1 MEELKWKVV
10 YVASRQEKKVAMR
23 LEKEGIKY
31 FLPLYRKLSQWSDR
45 KKWVEFPLFNG
56 YLFVQPDA
64 WQRDKLLE
72 LPGIIA
78 YLRYNKED
86 AVVRDEEITTIQ
98 KITANKKIT
107 EFSPGD
113 TIKVGV
119 KIVEGKRE
127 RIQYF
132 EGVCIAKKNRDLNS
146 SFTVRKISFGEGVE
160 RTFALYSP
168 NVDSI
173 KVIRSGKVRRA
184 KLYYLRD
191 RKGKS
196 ARIAEKIKKKI
207 GVDVSVKAEEPNKV
221 AEPIKVEATA
231 KKESSVEKKE
241 TSPEVKNEKSAKEKK

>member
-1 MEELKWKVV
+1 MKN
-10 YVASRQEKKVAMR
+10 
-23 LEKEGIKY
+23 I
-31 FLPLYRKLSQWSDR
+31 
-45 KKWVEFPLFNG
+45 
-56 YLFVQPDA
+56 
-64 WQRDKLLE
+64 
-72 LPGIIA
+72 
-78 YLRYNKED
+78 
-86 AVVRDEEITTIQ
+86 EEINKATI
-98 KITANKKIT
+98 KKLAANKKIT
-107 EFSPGD
+107 DFSPGD

-127 RIQYF
+127 RIQFF
-132 EGVCIAKKNRDLNS
+132 EGVCIAKKNRDINS

-207 GVDVSVKAEEPNKV
+207 GVDVSVKSDEVKENPS
-221 AEPIKVEATA
+221 EQPIKEET
-231 KKESSVEKKE
+231 KTDEEKKTPLKSE
-241 TSPEVKNEKSAKEKK
+241 TKTVKPTTEKK

>member
-1 MEELKWKVV
+1 MKNIED
-10 YVASRQEKKVAMR
+10 
-23 LEKEGIKY
+23 I
-31 FLPLYRKLSQWSDR
+31 
-45 KKWVEFPLFNG
+45 
-56 YLFVQPDA
+56 
-64 WQRDKLLE
+64 
-72 LPGIIA
+72 
-78 YLRYNKED
+78 NKET
-86 AVVRDEEITTIQ
+86 VR
-98 KITANKKIT
+98 KILANKKIT
-107 EFSPGD
+107 DFSSGD

-119 KIVEGKRE
+119 KISEGKRE

-191 RKGKS
+191 KKGKS

-207 GVDVSVKAEEPNKV
+207 GIDISAQPLEPTKKTVDLPVKEETKT
-221 AEPIKVEATA
+221 E
-231 KKESSVEKKE
+231 EKKDAPVVQKKTE
-241 TSPEVKNEKSAKEKK
+241 TKTSDKK

>member
-1 MEELKWKVV
+1 MKNIED
-10 YVASRQEKKVAMR
+10 
-23 LEKEGIKY
+23 I
-31 FLPLYRKLSQWSDR
+31 
-45 KKWVEFPLFNG
+45 
-56 YLFVQPDA
+56 
-64 WQRDKLLE
+64 
-72 LPGIIA
+72 
-78 YLRYNKED
+78 NK
-86 AVVRDEEITTIQ
+86 ATIQ

-107 EFSPGD
+107 DFSPGD

-132 EGVCIAKKNRDLNS
+132 EGVCIAKKSRDLNS

-207 GVDVSVKAEEPNKV
+207 GVDVSVKSEEPKKDIESV
-221 AEPIKVEATA
+221 KVEASTDN
-231 KKESSVEKKE
+231 KKKE
-241 TSPEVKNEKSAKEKK
+241 TSSEEVKVEKSTNEKK

>member
-1 MEELKWKVV
+1 MKNIED
-10 YVASRQEKKVAMR
+10 
-23 LEKEGIKY
+23 I
-31 FLPLYRKLSQWSDR
+31 
-45 KKWVEFPLFNG
+45 
-56 YLFVQPDA
+56 
-64 WQRDKLLE
+64 
-72 LPGIIA
+72 
-78 YLRYNKED
+78 NK
-86 AVVRDEEITTIQ
+86 AAIQ
-98 KITANKKIT
+98 KLTANKKIT

-168 NVDSI
+168 NVSSI
-173 KVIRSGKVRRA
+173 KVIRSGKVRKA

-207 GVDVSVKAEEPNKV
+207 GIDVVVKEDIKEALSTSANEENKV
-221 AEPIKVEATA
+221 DLK
-231 KKESSVEKKE
+231 EKKE
-241 TSPEVKNEKSAKEKK
+241 VEKGTVVAKKTATKENETDKNLSEKK

>member
-1 MEELKWKVV
+1 MKNIED
-10 YVASRQEKKVAMR
+10 
-23 LEKEGIKY
+23 I
-31 FLPLYRKLSQWSDR
+31 
-45 KKWVEFPLFNG
+45 
-56 YLFVQPDA
+56 
-64 WQRDKLLE
+64 
-72 LPGIIA
+72 
-78 YLRYNKED
+78 NKA
-86 AVVRDEEITTIQ
+86 AVQ

-107 EFSPGD
+107 DFSPGD
-113 TIKVGV
+113 TINVGV

-207 GVDVSVKAEEPNKV
+207 GVDVSVKTSEPKEKV
-221 AEPIKVEATA
+221 VEAA
-231 KKESSVEKKE
+231 KEETLKVKVKDDESTNEKK
-241 TSPEVKNEKSAKEKK
+241 

>member
-1 MEELKWKVV
+1 MKNIED
-10 YVASRQEKKVAMR
+10 
-23 LEKEGIKY
+23 I
-31 FLPLYRKLSQWSDR
+31 
-45 KKWVEFPLFNG
+45 
-56 YLFVQPDA
+56 
-64 WQRDKLLE
+64 
-72 LPGIIA
+72 
-78 YLRYNKED
+78 NK
-86 AVVRDEEITTIQ
+86 AAIQ

-160 RTFALYSP
+160 RTFPLYGTLI
-168 NVDSI
+168 DSI

-191 RKGKS
+191 RTGKS
-196 ARIAEKIKKKI
+196 ARIAEKIRKKI
-207 GVDVSVKAEEPNKV
+207 GIDVDVKPETVTEENVAPAAETPKEEAPAVEAAPKAEAPKEEAPANEV
-221 AEPIKVEATA
+221 AKDEQKS
-231 KKESSVEKKE
+231 ESPSEKK
-241 TSPEVKNEKSAKEKK
+241 

>member
-1 MEELKWKVV
+1 MKNIED
-10 YVASRQEKKVAMR
+10 
-23 LEKEGIKY
+23 I
-31 FLPLYRKLSQWSDR
+31 
-45 KKWVEFPLFNG
+45 
-56 YLFVQPDA
+56 
-64 WQRDKLLE
+64 
-72 LPGIIA
+72 
-78 YLRYNKED
+78 NKE
-86 AVVRDEEITTIQ
+86 AIK
-98 KITANKKIT
+98 KIVANKKIT
-107 EFSPGD
+107 EFSSGD

-173 KVIRSGKVRRA
+173 KVTRSGKVRRA

-196 ARIAEKIKKKI
+196 ARIAEKVKKKI
-207 GVDVSVKAEEPNKV
+207 GVDISTQPVESEIKAEKQKDTSVVQEKT
-221 AEPIKVEATA
+221 ETKTSD
-231 KKESSVEKKE
+231 KK
-241 TSPEVKNEKSAKEKK
+241 

>member
-1 MEELKWKVV
+1 MKNIED
-10 YVASRQEKKVAMR
+10 
-23 LEKEGIKY
+23 I
-31 FLPLYRKLSQWSDR
+31 
-45 KKWVEFPLFNG
+45 
-56 YLFVQPDA
+56 
-64 WQRDKLLE
+64 
-72 LPGIIA
+72 
-78 YLRYNKED
+78 NKE
-86 AVVRDEEITTIQ
+86 AIK
-98 KITANKKIT
+98 KIIANKKIT
-107 EFSPGD
+107 DFSSGD

-168 NVDSI
+168 NVASI
-173 KVIRSGKVRRA
+173 KVTRSGKVRRA

-207 GVDVSVKAEEPNKV
+207 GIDISAQPVEPVKKIVS
-221 AEPIKVEATA
+221 PIKTEIKT
-231 KKESSVEKKE
+231 EEKKDTPVVQKKTE
-241 TSPEVKNEKSAKEKK
+241 TKTSDKK